1 MTAGC
6 EGMRPI
12 RTSTTTFQVGSE
24 LPRGH
29 AAARSGTGYR
39 VLGLVY
45 AYCVYYYAICVKTS
59 AEIPLTSTPCCRD
72 VVVRHSA
79 LSSADIWSRAH
90 QGSEQLVTIT
100 HLQAARWG
108 SRRNRVPDSSLW
120 HAAMSEKKSPPTFLF
135 ESTFWN
141 AACSSVARRAAF
153 FIAGSANLYHP
164 QARCPVTG
172 RRCFVG
178 FVLNRGLQRNKLEA
192 GYCHWN

>member
-1 MTAGC
+1 
-6 EGMRPI
+6 MRPI

-39 VLGLVY
+39 VLGRVY

-79 LSSADIWSRAH
+79 LPSADIWSRAH
-90 QGSEQLVTIT
+90 QGSEQLVTIM

-108 SRRNRVPDSSLW
+108 SRRNRVPDSSLR

-135 ESTFWN
+135 ASTFWN

-153 FIAGSANLYHP
+153 LSRVQPISTIHRHDVPL
-164 QARCPVTG
+164 RG

-192 GYCHWN
+192 GYRHWN